1 MGQFDITIRHFLN
14 KKIKPRIYKNE
25 KYYPLYIQIT
35 SDDKK
40 YDIRSNIS
48 EHLKIYQSDIFRI
61 CKQDKDYLDVI
72 SSGHFSEKFFHSI
85 LKDQIFPLYQLI
97 NDETLVIKKILLYKN
112 SAREVI
118 ISLENFQEE
127 YHLNTIEITDLL
139 DIHIKKRYIAELK
152 QIFLD
157 SIDVEAKKDLFRISN
172 YMIHFINWSNTF
184 YYYYDLT
191 FEVMP
196 SGLKKIENALSR
208 ELQIAIKSFLAYHT
222 NVNVLKRFLEKRELG
237 KISTLSYLD
246 WRTDIKGIVQ
256 KQFDKIFGKKISGE
270 YINVLDEI
278 LREAVK

>member
-14 KKIKPRIYKNE
+14 KKVTPRIYRNE
-25 KYYPLYIQIT
+25 KYYPLYIEIT

-40 YDIRSNIS
+40 YNIKSNIS

-61 CKQDKDYLDVI
+61 CKQDKDYLGVI
-72 SSGHFSEKFFHSI
+72 SSGYYSENFFQSI

-112 SAREVI
+112 SGSEVVK
-118 ISLENFQEE
+118 SLKNLQEE

-139 DIHIKKRYIAELK
+139 DIHIKKRYITELK

-172 YMIHFINWSNTF
+172 YMIHFINWNNTF

-196 SGLKKIENALSR
+196 SGLKKIENALSG
-208 ELQIAIKSFLAYHT
+208 ELQIAIKAFLAYHT

-256 KQFDKIFGKKISGE
+256 KQFDKIFGKKISEE
-270 YINVLDEI
+270 YIHALDEI
-278 LREAVK
+278 LKEAVK